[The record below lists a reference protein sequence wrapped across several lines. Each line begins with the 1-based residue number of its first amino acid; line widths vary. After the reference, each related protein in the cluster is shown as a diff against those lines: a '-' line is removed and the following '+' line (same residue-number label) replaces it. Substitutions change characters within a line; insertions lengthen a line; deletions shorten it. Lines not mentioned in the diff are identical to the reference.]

1 MIDGVIKHYF
11 ACPITDEDVSIY
23 DMPRGTAD
31 GQQLWECLAI
41 LVAVDIWSS
50 LWLQN
55 RIILK
60 VKADN
65 VGALTLLIKMRPGSS
80 RIAIVARELALR
92 LVELSFP
99 PDVLHTPG
107 VAHVIADRLS
117 RVYAPGVDSKQPG
130 EWNGAAA
137 SCHVA
142 LAAAT
147 ETPTPTRDRGW
158 YKALD

>member
-1 MIDGVIKHYF
+1 M
-11 ACPITDEDVSIY
+11 
-23 DMPRGTAD
+23 
-31 GQQLWECLAI
+31 
-41 LVAVDIWSS
+41 LVAIDIWASYWQQS
-50 LWLQN
+50 

-65 VGALTLLIKMRPGSS
+65 VGALTLLIKMRPGSTK
-80 RIAIVARELALR
+80 IAIVARELALR

-99 PDVLHTPG
+99 PDALHTPG

-117 RVYAPGVDSKQPG
+117 RIHAPGSASKQPG
-130 EWNGAAA
+130 EWNGSPA

-142 LAAAT
+142 LSEAT
-147 ETPTPTRDRGW
+147 ETLVPTRDRSW